1 MLFCRRGLLWRHY
14 WVCELA
20 EVKEVES
27 TKTKA
32 EKYERE
38 LAEFAA
44 RLRDLFAE
52 MSADLR
58 KSEYLY
64 RSIVDGA
71 ADAIMT
77 IDRDNRVLSWNR
89 GAEQVFGYREGEAV
103 GRSLEE
109 LIIRPD
115 VAPSSEYLNGQIRA
129 GKTVRVHEAV
139 RYTKDGQPHHVLISA
154 TPIFGEDGTLQFVSL
169 IYKDITEQKRA
180 QEQLIQSEKQATLGV
195 IAGSIGHELNNLVSG
210 LLVEAQLL
218 LRRAEDP
225 EEVRK
230 IGQRLQTHLEKVA
243 LHGRNL
249 LSLSKPARPQLQKMD
264 LTEVL
269 EDTTDTLVLSGVL
282 KRFRVVKNFAPNLAP
297 VCGDR
302 NQIEQVI
309 RNLEINA
316 AHAMKSDGVLTVS
329 TALSEDG
336 NFVRMVIEDNGEGI
350 PEELKDKIFEPFF
363 TTKADGEGTGLGLP
377 IVRQIVESHGG
388 RFSLESQVGVGTR
401 AVVEIPVA
409 KSDGGPLGNGRPA

>member
-1 MLFCRRGLLWRHY
+1 M
-14 WVCELA
+14 
-20 EVKEVES
+20 ES
-27 TKTKA
+27 TKSKA

-52 MSADLR
+52 MTADLR

-77 IDRDNRVLSWNR
+77 IDRDNRVLSWNK
-89 GAEQVFGYREGEAV
+89 GAEQVFGYREQEAV
-103 GRSLEE
+103 GKSLEE

-115 VAPSSEYLNGQIRA
+115 VAPSSEYLNSQIRA

-139 RYTKDGQPHHVLISA
+139 RYTKEGQPRHVLISA
-154 TPIFGEDGTLQFVSL
+154 TPIFGDDGTLQFVSL

-230 IGQRLQTHLEKVA
+230 IGQRLLTHLEKVA

-282 KRFRVVKNFAPNLAP
+282 KRFRIVKNFAPKLAP

-316 AHAMKSDGVLTVS
+316 AHAMKNDGVLTVS

-363 TTKADGEGTGLGLP
+363 TTKAEGEGTGLGLP
-377 IVRQIVESHGG
+377 IVKQIVESHGG
-388 RFSLESQVGVGTR
+388 RFYLESQVGVGTR
-401 AVVEIPVA
+401 AIVEIPVA
-409 KSDGGPLGNGRPA
+409 KSEGGAVHDRRST

>member
-1 MLFCRRGLLWRHY
+1 M
-14 WVCELA
+14 VDPQ
-20 EVKEVES
+20 S
-27 TKTKA
+27 KA
-32 EKYERE
+32 KKYERE
-38 LAEFAA
+38 LEEYAA

-52 MSADLR
+52 MTADLR
-58 KSEYLY
+58 KSEHLY

-77 IDRDNRVLSWNR
+77 IDRFNRVLSWNK
-89 GAEQVFGYREGEAV
+89 GAEEVFGYTEQEAV
-103 GRSLEE
+103 GRTLED

-115 VAPSSEYLNGQIRA
+115 VGPSSDFLNRQIRA
-129 GKTVRVHEAV
+129 GKTVRVYEAV
-139 RYTKDGQPHHVLISA
+139 RYTKDGQPRNVLISA
-154 TPIFGEDGTLQFVSL
+154 TPILAEDGTVQYVSL

-218 LRRAEDP
+218 LRRAENP

-230 IGQRLQTHLEKVA
+230 IGQRILTHLEKVA

-249 LSLSKPARPQLQKMD
+249 LSLSKPMRPQLQTMD
-264 LTEVL
+264 LREVL

-282 KRFRVVKNFAPNLAP
+282 KRFRIEKKFADGLPP

-302 NQIEQVI
+302 SQIEQVI

-316 AHAMKSDGVLTVS
+316 AHAMKGDGVLTVS
-329 TALSEDG
+329 TSLAEDG

-350 PEELKDKIFEPFF
+350 PEEIKEKVFEPFF
-363 TTKADGEGTGLGLP
+363 TTKAEGQGTGLGLP
-377 IVRQIVESHGG
+377 IVKQIVASHGG
-388 RFSLESQVGVGTR
+388 RFFLESQVGVGTR
-401 AVVEIPVA
+401 AIVEIPVA
-409 KSDGGPLGNGRPA
+409 KGAEPSPEQRAG

>member
-1 MLFCRRGLLWRHY
+1 M
-14 WVCELA
+14 VTSA
-20 EVKEVES
+20 S
-27 TKTKA
+27 KA
-32 EKYERE
+32 QKYERE
-38 LAEFAA
+38 LAEYAA

-52 MSADLR
+52 MTADLR
-58 KSEYLY
+58 KSEHLY

-71 ADAIMT
+71 TDAIMT
-77 IDRDNRVLSWNR
+77 VDRNLRVLSWNK
-89 GAEQVFGYREGEAV
+89 GAEEVFGYTEQEAL
-103 GRSLEE
+103 GKTLDD

-115 VAPSSEYLNGQIRA
+115 VGPSSDYVNSQIRA
-129 GKTVRVHEAV
+129 GKAVRVYEAV
-139 RYTKDGQPHHVLISA
+139 RYTKDGQPRNVLISA
-154 TPIFGEDGTLQFVSL
+154 TPILGDDGTVQFVSL

-218 LRRAEDP
+218 LRRADNP

-230 IGQRLQTHLEKVA
+230 IGQRLLAHLEKVA

-249 LSLSKPARPQLQKMD
+249 LSLSKPARPQLQSMD

-269 EDTTDTLVLSGVL
+269 EDTTDTLVLSGIL
-282 KRFRVVKNFAPNLAP
+282 KRFRIEKHFAPNLPP

-329 TALSEDG
+329 ASLTEDG
-336 NFVRMVIEDNGEGI
+336 NFVRMVIEDNGQGI
-350 PEELKDKIFEPFF
+350 PNEIKDKIFEPFF
-363 TTKADGEGTGLGLP
+363 TTKAEGEGTGLGLP
-377 IVRQIVESHGG
+377 IVKQIVESHGG
-388 RFSLESQVGVGTR
+388 RFYLESQVGVGTR
-401 AVVEIPVA
+401 AIVEIPVA
-409 KSDGGPLGNGRPA
+409 KQGAGRVSSGRAG

>member
-1 MLFCRRGLLWRHY
+1 
-14 WVCELA
+14 VN
-20 EVKEVES
+20 S
-27 TKTKA
+27 TQSKA
-32 EKYERE
+32 QKYERE
-38 LAEFAA
+38 LAVYAA

-52 MSADLR
+52 MTADLR
-58 KSEYLY
+58 KSEHLY

-77 IDRDNRVLSWNR
+77 IDRDNRVLSWNK
-89 GAEQVFGYREGEAV
+89 GAEEVFGYREDEAV
-103 GRSLEE
+103 GRLLED

-115 VAPSSEYLNGQIRA
+115 VGPSSDYLNSQIRA
-129 GKTVRVHEAV
+129 GKTVRVYEAV
-139 RYTKDGQPHHVLISA
+139 RYTKDGQPRNVLISA

-210 LLVEAQLL
+210 LLVETQLL

-230 IGQRLQTHLEKVA
+230 IGQRLLTHLEKVA

-249 LSLSKPARPQLQKMD
+249 LSLSKPARPQLEKMD
-264 LTEVL
+264 LAEVL

-282 KRFRVVKNFAPNLAP
+282 KRFRIVKQFAANLPP

-302 NQIEQVI
+302 NQMEQVI

-329 TALSEDG
+329 TSLTEDG
-336 NFVRMVIEDNGEGI
+336 NFVRMVVEDNGEGI
-350 PEELKDKIFEPFF
+350 PEEIKDKIFEPFF

-377 IVRQIVESHGG
+377 IVKQIVESHGG
-388 RFSLESQVGVGTR
+388 RFYIESQVGVGTR
-401 AVVEIPVA
+401 AIVEVPVA
-409 KSDGGPLGNGRPA
+409 KPSGEGGGSGRPA